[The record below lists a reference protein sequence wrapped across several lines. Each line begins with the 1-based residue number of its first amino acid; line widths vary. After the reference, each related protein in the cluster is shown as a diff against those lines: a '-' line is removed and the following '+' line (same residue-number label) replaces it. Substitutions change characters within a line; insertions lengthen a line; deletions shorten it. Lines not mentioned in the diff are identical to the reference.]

1 MGADPSIMSWLGI
14 VFQVL
19 ENEDEQFQAAVAG
32 KEELADG
39 NTVLCCCNE
48 LEKCTFVAVFL

>member
-1 MGADPSIMSWLGI
+1 MGADLPVVSWLGI

-19 ENEDEQFQAAVAG
+19 GNEQFQAAIAE

-39 NTVLCCCNE
+39 NTVFCCHCE
-48 LEKCTFVAVFL
+48 LEKCTL